1 MGSRNEFAK
10 EGAKL
15 DNCAPEDC
23 STCGEDCG
31 SRIDLNERVIE
42 ITTDDG
48 DKMRCLVMLKY
59 AIGTKSYVAVMPL
72 KDNPDGDIYLF
83 RTIKNKTELQNID
96 DEDEYEQA
104 AEAFG
109 IEMEKAQKEL
119 AQKRREREE
128 REASKK
134 AAEAGK

>member
-59 AIGTKSYVAVMPL
+59 GIGTKSYVAVMPL

-128 REASKK
+128 REANKK
-134 AAEAGK
+134 AAEASE

>member
-59 AIGTKSYVAVMPL
+59 AIGIKIYVAVMPL
-72 KDNPDGDIYLF
+72 KDNPEGDIYLF

-119 AQKRREREE
+119 AQKRLEREE
-128 REASKK
+128 REAAKK
-134 AAEAGK
+134 KTEKN